1 MASLAV
7 AMSVSSVSQTSIA
20 RLLRQKQQDP
30 RVRWSIV
37 VSCWRT
43 LCLDDDTERQRISD
57 SISES
62 NYSVSVG
69 GYADPDPEPPEP
81 DLTDLNGVLN

>member
-1 MASLAV
+1 MGHSYGV
-7 AMSVSSVSQTSIA
+7 N
-20 RLLRQKQQDP
+20 RQQDP

-57 SISES
+57 RNRDCLSPLRKQRYGTMVLSM
-62 NYSVSVG
+62 
-69 GYADPDPEPPEP
+69 
-81 DLTDLNGVLN
+81 GVLSRVCFL